1 MNDAQTLIF
10 MGYVIDRD
18 FIASA
23 DGVVWLSEAQQPTT
37 EQIESARHP
46 AALAIVTQRIRAE
59 CERRQFEMPVPV
71 IVGGT
76 TYRFQADRDSR
87 GRYAILGNTIPLLMM
102 QGATMTTPL
111 LDAQGTQVTWWTEAA
126 QPGGAKVAC
135 PMTVGVYLAL
145 VQAAM
150 GRESALDSAYR
161 AHVQAA
167 AASADPLAYDY
178 SGNWPA

>member
-1 MNDAQTLIF
+1 MLTRLNAISGCVGCSDDGSGNYLLSF
-10 MGYVIDRD
+10 PEGDRQ
-18 FIASA
+18 ATVA
-23 DGVVWLSEAQQPTT
+23 EVHA
-37 EQIESARHP
+37 

-59 CERRQFEMPVPV
+59 CERRQFETPVPV
-71 IVGGT
+71 VVGGA

-87 GRYAILGNTIPLLMM
+87 GRYAILGNTTPLLMM

-111 LDAQGTQVTWWTEAA
+111 LDTQGTQVTWWTEPA
-126 QPGGAKVAC
+126 QAGGAKVAC

-167 AASADPLAYDY
+167 AASTDPLAYDY